1 MTEQISI
8 FDGDKPFRIEKPIR
22 LIELFAGYGSQ
33 ALALKYL
40 GVQFEHYKI
49 SEWAVPS
56 IKAYKYMHFGDD
68 NTDYSAAMTKDD
80 LVNYFFHHHISSD
93 YSTPLSINQLQRMGE
108 TKLRN
113 IYNNAKASN
122 NLLSICDINA
132 KDLEIVDTDK
142 FTYLLTYSFPCQDL
156 SSAGKGAGMEKGSGT
171 RSGMLWEVERLLQEG
186 ARPQILLMENVPE
199 VIGNK
204 NISAFADWVSSLEK
218 MGYTSKWK
226 IMNATEY
233 KVPQNR
239 RRCFMVS
246 WLGDYYYQFPPVQ
259 KLEIRLK
266 NILQKDVEEQYY
278 IQGKALHYV
287 EERVGKYTQILG
299 DNDIAKSAITAKG
312 TQNWT
317 GNFYSHSVNV
327 EREVSKTVRSGGRGS
342 TDRHELDLV
351 LERRERSWQNDT
363 RQETCSRREI
373 RSDRSYVGT
382 FQYGDS
388 DKFRGKKK
396 RFVMGKEIA
405 DTIQTTDKE
414 GVVDGCVMIG
424 RLTGGY
430 FDSYDM
436 ISRVYSADASCPS
449 LRADQGGGNEI
460 KIAQVVGGIGE
471 KKSNGGTQFYQQDR
485 VYEGDIAL
493 AHPADLPGGSYKY
506 LQDLRVRKLTE
517 REVFR
522 LQGVKDEDFEKIAKS
537 ISKSLLYHLAGDSI
551 EVSCLM
557 AIFGMML
564 GVDWKRK
571 IDDLVEDIC
580 EVR

>member
-1 MTEQISI
+1 
-8 FDGDKPFRIEKPIR
+8 
-22 LIELFAGYGSQ
+22 
-33 ALALKYL
+33 
-40 GVQFEHYKI
+40 
-49 SEWAVPS
+49 
-56 IKAYKYMHFGDD
+56 
-68 NTDYSAAMTKDD
+68 
-80 LVNYFFHHHISSD
+80 
-93 YSTPLSINQLQRMGE
+93 
-108 TKLRN
+108 
-113 IYNNAKASN
+113 
-122 NLLSICDINA
+122 
-132 KDLEIVDTDK
+132 
-142 FTYLLTYSFPCQDL
+142 
-156 SSAGKGAGMEKGSGT
+156 
-171 RSGMLWEVERLLQEG
+171 MLWEVERLLQEG

-363 RQETCSRREI
+363 CVLLEDKRQETCSRREI

>member
-1 MTEQISI
+1 MTDQISI
-8 FDGDKPFRIEKPIR
+8 FDGDKPLRIEKPIR

-68 NTDYSAAMTKDD
+68 NTDYSEAMTKDD
-80 LVNYFFHHHISSD
+80 LVNYFCHHHISSD
-93 YSTPLSINQLQRMGE
+93 YSTPLSRNQLQRMGE
-108 TKLRN
+108 TKLRD
-113 IYNNAKASN
+113 IYNNAKSSN
-122 NLLSICDINA
+122 NLLSVCDISA
-132 KDLEIVDTDK
+132 KDLEIVENDK

-156 SSAGKGAGMEKGSGT
+156 SLAGKGAGMEKGSGT

-204 NISAFADWVSSLEK
+204 NIYAFADWVSSLEK

-246 WLGDYYYQFPPVQ
+246 WLGDYYYQFPPAQ

-266 NILQKDVEEQYY
+266 NILQKDVDEQYY

-299 DNDIAKSAITAKG
+299 DNDIAKCAITAKG

-317 GNFYSHSVNV
+317 GNFYSHSVN
-327 EREVSKTVRSGGRGS
+327 
-342 TDRHELDLV
+342 
-351 LERRERSWQNDT
+351 
-363 RQETCSRREI
+363 
-373 RSDRSYVGT
+373 
-382 FQYGDS
+382 
-388 DKFRGKKK
+388 
-396 RFVMGKEIA
+396 
-405 DTIQTTDKE
+405 
-414 GVVDGCVMIG
+414 
-424 RLTGGY
+424 
-430 FDSYDM
+430 
-436 ISRVYSADASCPS
+436 
-449 LRADQGGGNEI
+449 
-460 KIAQVVGGIGE
+460 
-471 KKSNGGTQFYQQDR
+471 
-485 VYEGDIAL
+485 AL
-493 AHPADLPGGSYKY
+493 SQPADLPGGSYKY

-522 LQGVKDEDFEKIAKS
+522 LQGVKDDDFEKVATS

-564 GVDWKRK
+564 DVDWKRK
-571 IDDLVEDIC
+571 IDDLIEDIC

>member
-1 MTEQISI
+1 MTDQISI
-8 FDGDKPFRIEKPIR
+8 FDGDKPLRIEKPIR

-80 LVNYFFHHHISSD
+80 LVNYFCHHHISSD
-93 YSTPLSINQLQRMGE
+93 YSTPLSRNQLQRMGE
-108 TKLRN
+108 TKLRD
-113 IYNNAKASN
+113 IYNNAKSSN
-122 NLLSICDINA
+122 NLLSVCDISA
-132 KDLEIVDTDK
+132 KDLEIVENDK

-246 WLGDYYYQFPPVQ
+246 WLGDYYYQFPPAQ

-278 IQGKALHYV
+278 INDKAFQYV
-287 EERVGKYTQILG
+287 TKRIGKYTQILG
-299 DNDIAKSAITAKG
+299 DDDIAKSAITAKG

-327 EREVSKTVRSGGRGS
+327 ERERG
-342 TDRHELDLV
+342 
-351 LERRERSWQNDT
+351 
-363 RQETCSRREI
+363 
-373 RSDRSYVGT
+373 
-382 FQYGDS
+382 
-388 DKFRGKKK
+388 
-396 RFVMGKEIA
+396 
-405 DTIQTTDKE
+405 
-414 GVVDGCVMIG
+414 
-424 RLTGGY
+424 
-430 FDSYDM
+430 
-436 ISRVYSADASCPS
+436 
-449 LRADQGGGNEI
+449 
-460 KIAQVVGGIGE
+460 
-471 KKSNGGTQFYQQDR
+471 QQDSPVWR
-485 VYEGDIAL
+485 
-493 AHPADLPGGSYKY
+493 
-506 LQDLRVRKLTE
+506 
-517 REVFR
+517 
-522 LQGVKDEDFEKIAKS
+522 
-537 ISKSLLYHLAGDSI
+537 
-551 EVSCLM
+551 
-557 AIFGMML
+557 
-564 GVDWKRK
+564 KRK
-571 IDDLVEDIC
+571 H
-580 EVR
+580 RQT

>member
-1 MTEQISI
+1 MTDQISI
-8 FDGDKPFRIEKPIR
+8 FDGDKPLRIEKPIR

-68 NTDYSAAMTKDD
+68 NTDYSAAMTKYE
-80 LVNYFFHHHISSD
+80 LVNYFCHHHISSD
-93 YSTPLSINQLQRMGE
+93 YSTPLSRNQLQRMGE
-108 TKLRN
+108 RKLRD

-122 NLLSICDINA
+122 NLLSICDISA
-132 KDLEIVDTDK
+132 KDLEIVDNDK

-199 VIGNK
+199 VIGKK
-204 NISAFADWVSSLEK
+204 NISAFADWVSSLEN

-246 WLGDYYYQFPPVQ
+246 WLGDHYYQFPPAQ

-266 NILQKDVEEQYY
+266 NILQKDVDEQYY
-278 IQGKALHYV
+278 IQGKA
-287 EERVGKYTQILG
+287 E
-299 DNDIAKSAITAKG
+299 
-312 TQNWT
+312 
-317 GNFYSHSVNV
+317 
-327 EREVSKTVRSGGRGS
+327 
-342 TDRHELDLV
+342 
-351 LERRERSWQNDT
+351 
-363 RQETCSRREI
+363 
-373 RSDRSYVGT
+373 
-382 FQYGDS
+382 
-388 DKFRGKKK
+388 
-396 RFVMGKEIA
+396 MA
-405 DTIQTTDKE
+405 DAIQTTDKE
-414 GVVDGCVMIG
+414 GVSDGCVMIG

-436 ISRVYSADASCPS
+436 ISRVYSDEASCPA
-449 LRADQGGGNEI
+449 LHANQGGGNEI

-493 AHPADLPGGSYKY
+493 AQPADLPGGSYKY
-506 LQDLRVRKLTE
+506 LQDLRIRKLTE

-522 LQGVKDEDFEKIAKS
+522 LQGVKDDDFEKVATS

-551 EVSCLM
+551 EVSCIM

-564 GVDWKRK
+564 DVDWKRK

>member
-1 MTEQISI
+1 MTDQISI
-8 FDGDKPFRIEKPIR
+8 FDGDKPLRIEKPIR

-80 LVNYFFHHHISSD
+80 LVNYFCHHHISSD
-93 YSTPLSINQLQRMGE
+93 YSTPLSRNQLQRMGE
-108 TKLRN
+108 TKLRD
-113 IYNNAKASN
+113 IYNNAKSSN
-122 NLLSICDINA
+122 NLLSVCDISA
-132 KDLEIVDTDK
+132 KDLEIVENDK

-246 WLGDYYYQFPPVQ
+246 WLGDYYYQFPPTQ

-278 IQGKALHYV
+278 INDKAFQYV
-287 EERVGKYTQILG
+287 TKRIGKYTQILV
-299 DNDIAKSAITAKG
+299 DDDIAKSAITAKG

-327 EREVSKTVRSGGRGS
+327 ERERG
-342 TDRHELDLV
+342 
-351 LERRERSWQNDT
+351 
-363 RQETCSRREI
+363 
-373 RSDRSYVGT
+373 
-382 FQYGDS
+382 
-388 DKFRGKKK
+388 
-396 RFVMGKEIA
+396 
-405 DTIQTTDKE
+405 
-414 GVVDGCVMIG
+414 
-424 RLTGGY
+424 
-430 FDSYDM
+430 
-436 ISRVYSADASCPS
+436 
-449 LRADQGGGNEI
+449 
-460 KIAQVVGGIGE
+460 
-471 KKSNGGTQFYQQDR
+471 QQDSP
-485 VYEGDIAL
+485 VW
-493 AHPADLPGGSYKY
+493 
-506 LQDLRVRKLTE
+506 RKMKHRQT
-517 REVFR
+517 
-522 LQGVKDEDFEKIAKS
+522 
-537 ISKSLLYHLAGDSI
+537 
-551 EVSCLM
+551 
-557 AIFGMML
+557 
-564 GVDWKRK
+564 
-571 IDDLVEDIC
+571 
-580 EVR
+580 

>member
-1 MTEQISI
+1 MTDQISI
-8 FDGDKPFRIEKPIR
+8 FDGDKPLRIEKPIR
-22 LIELFAGYGSQ
+22 LIELFARYGSQ

-80 LVNYFFHHHISSD
+80 LVNYFCHHHISSD
-93 YSTPLSINQLQRMGE
+93 YSTPLSRNQLQRMGE
-108 TKLRN
+108 TKLRD
-113 IYNNAKASN
+113 IYNNAKSSN
-122 NLLSICDINA
+122 NLLSVCDISA
-132 KDLEIVDTDK
+132 KDLEIVENDK

-156 SSAGKGAGMEKGSGT
+156 SLAGKGAGMEKGSGT

-246 WLGDYYYQFPPVQ
+246 WLGDYYYQFPPAQ

-266 NILQKDVEEQYY
+266 DLLEDDVDEKYYLSQKTIEYFIKHTEEMQEKGNGFKFSATNGDCV
-278 IQGKALHYV
+278 GKAITT
-287 EERVGKYTQILG
+287 RAGSRMD
-299 DNDIAKSAITAKG
+299 DNFIDCLQVWQMYPKS
-312 TQNWT
+312 
-317 GNFYSHSVNV
+317 GNPQD
-327 EREVSKTVRSGGRGS
+327 GS
-342 TDRHELDLV
+342 
-351 LERRERSWQNDT
+351 
-363 RQETCSRREI
+363 
-373 RSDRSYVGT
+373 
-382 FQYGDS
+382 F
-388 DKFRGKKK
+388 
-396 RFVMGKEIA
+396 
-405 DTIQTTDKE
+405 TTDGSSHKHNNR
-414 GVVDGCVMIG
+414 VVEMGEN
-424 RLTGGY
+424 
-430 FDSYDM
+430 
-436 ISRVYSADASCPS
+436 
-449 LRADQGGGNEI
+449 LRI
-460 KIAQVVGGIGE
+460 
-471 KKSNGGTQFYQQDR
+471 
-485 VYEGDIAL
+485 
-493 AHPADLPGGSYKY
+493 
-506 LQDLRVRKLTE
+506 RKLTQKE
-517 REVFR
+517 CWR
-522 LQGVKDEDFEKIAKS
+522 LMGVKDEDFEKVATS

-564 GVDWKRK
+564 DVDWKRK

-580 EVR
+580 EVESTTDTRIYENGKIIKE